1 MKITLIIPMY
11 NESSIIN
18 GAIDTFYGYMKEHF
32 DDWELIFVDDGSVD
46 GCGKAVE
53 AKSAEDNRVRLI
65 SYTPNM
71 GKGCAVRTG
80 MLASTGDI
88 VIFTDCDNAYGTDVI
103 GRMVKRFEESDS
115 DGYSAREMFPPT
127 DMRAIHSSA
136 SSLRKLIS
144 RYFPLPRDSNIPI
157 RSAASRV
164 IAEKRQE
171 EFSATAR

>member
-1 MKITLIIPMY
+1 MKVTLIIPMY

-32 DDWELIFVDDGSVD
+32 SDWELIFVDDGSVD

-53 AKSAEDNRVRLI
+53 AKSADDSRVRLI

-103 GRMVKRFEESDS
+103 EKMVKQFEESDRIQIFRFAVRFQRLS
-115 DGYSAREMFPPT
+115 RRGSKKNFPQ
-127 DMRAIHSSA
+127 
-136 SSLRKLIS
+136 LRGKPFRL
-144 RYFPLPRDSNIPI
+144 
-157 RSAASRV
+157 
-164 IAEKRQE
+164 
-171 EFSATAR
+171 